1 MTGGKLLIQSAKSA
15 REVPCNI
22 QQQNAVLCRHLFE
35 EVIEGH
41 RGDREHRALGGG
53 LNGGQAWQGVEDT
66 TFPKE
71 VFCAERSK
79 LNLIVFS
86 KVLEKSHTAA
96 SNDKENIAGFSF
108 MNDHSPLGKRLSV
121 GVFQKQF

>member
-1 MTGGKLLIQSAKSA
+1 MTGGKLLIQDAKPA

-35 EVIEGH
+35 EAVEGH
-41 RGDREHRALGGG
+41 RGDREHRGLGGG

-66 TFPKE
+66 TFAKE
-71 VFCAERSK
+71 VFCAERTK
-79 LNLIVFS
+79 LNLIGFS
-86 KVLEKSHTAA
+86 KVFEESHTAA

-108 MNDHSPLGKRLSV
+108 MNDHATLGKLLSV